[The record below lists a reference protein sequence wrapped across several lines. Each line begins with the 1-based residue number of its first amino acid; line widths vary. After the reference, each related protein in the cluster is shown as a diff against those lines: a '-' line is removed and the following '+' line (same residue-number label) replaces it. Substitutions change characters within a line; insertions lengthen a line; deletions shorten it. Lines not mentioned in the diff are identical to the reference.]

1 MPPTLAL
8 GKVKPQGMSPEGIF
22 ILRNQTKSLQI
33 ASFSP
38 PSINAG
44 CGGIDAYLGHF
55 PLSIASKLRS

>member
-1 MPPTLAL
+1 
-8 GKVKPQGMSPEGIF
+8 MSPEGIF